1 MTVTMH
7 IPRLSFGDRLRL
19 VRKEAGLTQSAFADA
34 VGLPAGTVSNYEAGT
49 TAPRHA
55 DLEAFCAKVEAL
67 FGVPRE
73 WLALG
78 RDPRDAASA
87 IGRYP
92 SRFRAAG
99 VLRPLAA

>member
-1 MTVTMH
+1 MSATMH

-19 VRKEAGLTQSAFADA
+19 VRKESGLTQAAFAQA

-55 DLEAFCAKVEAL
+55 DLEAFCAKVEEL

-92 SRFRAAG
+92 TARFRGG
-99 VLRPLAA
+99 VLTPLAA